1 MKTVSKVL
9 SKRVNYSG
17 KSKRWIRHDSFA
29 HTANL
34 TRTEFLPTF
43 TSTKL
48 RKSLVM
54 KQFLPLLAALFL
66 SFSAQSQTP
75 GNGLDFDGADDYVD
89 CPLPSIFNSIPTNDF
104 TIEVWA
110 TPTIGNFQRIFFA
123 QFDIDN
129 FASIS
134 LTSTGEVVFYV
145 NQNGLNQSLQSADV
159 VNSLELVHIAGSW
172 NANTQEAKIFVNGN
186 ETAYAT
192 GVYVSST
199 ATDGKMAIGA
209 KTDGSQVFTGDVD
222 ELSIWSVAKTECE
235 VSFEMNDKK
244 EGTEPNLVTY
254 YSFDQGIAEG
264 SNPGVDELDDQTS
277 AGNDGTLMGFTLSGN
292 NSNWVTSIVNIYRFW
307 GDVSNVLIGQLGLVS
322 TINAD
327 EYQWMY
333 CSDLSPVPGA
343 MSVTFDPPSE
353 DPVYTGVNDF
363 YAVVST
369 KGNCTDTSG
378 CFNVNG
384 ESLSMDE
391 VDLTSLISI
400 YPNPSNGLISI
411 ETALEIESIQ
421 VIAITGE
428 LVQMINHKGLANFQI
443 DLSEKSGIYLLSIKT
458 DLGVL
463 VKKILVQNL

>member
-1 MKTVSKVL
+1 
-9 SKRVNYSG
+9 
-17 KSKRWIRHDSFA
+17 
-29 HTANL
+29 
-34 TRTEFLPTF
+34 
-43 TSTKL
+43 
-48 RKSLVM
+48 M
-54 KQFLPLLAALFL
+54 KQFLPILTAFFLL
-66 SFSAQSQTP
+66 SFNAQSQVP
-75 GNGLDFDGADDYVD
+75 GSGLDFDGSDDYVD
-89 CPLPSIFNSIPTNDF
+89 CPLPSVFNSILTNDF
-104 TIEVWA
+104 TIEFWA

-134 LTSTGEVVFYV
+134 LTDAGEVVFYV

-172 NANTQEAKIFVNGN
+172 NATTQEAKIFVNGN

-209 KTDGSQVFTGDVD
+209 RTDGSQVFTGDID
-222 ELSIWSVAKTECE
+222 ELSIWSIAKTECE

-254 YSFDQGIAEG
+254 YNFDQGIAEG
-264 SNPGVDELDDQTS
+264 SNPGVDELEDQTS

-292 NSNWVTSIVNIYRFW
+292 NSNWVTSIVDIYQFW
-307 GDVSNVLIGQLGLVS
+307 GDVSGVLVGQLGLVS

-327 EYQWMY
+327 EYQWIY
-333 CSDLSPVPGA
+333 CSDLTPVPGA
-343 MSVTFDPPSE
+343 TGVSFDPPTE
-353 DPVYTGVNDF
+353 DPNYTGTNDF

-369 KGNCTDTSG
+369 KGNCSDTSG
-378 CFNVNG
+378 CFNSNG
-384 ESLSMDE
+384 DVLSMDE
-391 VDLTSLISI
+391 VDLESFVLI

-411 ETALEIESIQ
+411 ETSLEIESVEIRK
-421 VIAITGE
+421 ITGE
-428 LVQMINHKGLANFQI
+428 LIDVVNQNGSANLQI
-443 DLSEKSGIYLLSIKT
+443 DLSEKNGFYLVLINTES
-458 DLGVL
+458 GVL